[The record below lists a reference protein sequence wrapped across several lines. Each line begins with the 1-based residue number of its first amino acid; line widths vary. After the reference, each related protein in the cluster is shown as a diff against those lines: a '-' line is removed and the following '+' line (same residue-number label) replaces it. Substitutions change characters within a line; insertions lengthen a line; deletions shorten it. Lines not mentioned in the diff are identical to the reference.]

1 MKIQKNDGTP
11 VDVHQP
17 GKEIDNQI
25 RLNDWLSMTGK
36 QSYKKWIFWVTLD
49 FWTPPIGP
57 KINEN
62 LEKMK
67 KKTPI
72 EGSQKNL

>member
-1 MKIQKNDGTP
+1 
-11 VDVHQP
+11 
-17 GKEIDNQI
+17 
-25 RLNDWLSMTGK
+25 MTGK

-72 EGSQKNL
+72 EGSQKNYYN